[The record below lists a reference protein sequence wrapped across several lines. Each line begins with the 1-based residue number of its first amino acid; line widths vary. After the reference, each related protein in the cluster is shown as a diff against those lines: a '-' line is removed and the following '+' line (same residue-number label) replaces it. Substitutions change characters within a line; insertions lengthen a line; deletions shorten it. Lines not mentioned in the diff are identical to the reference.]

1 MTTTVESLSTVYRP
15 KKFAEVVGQ
24 EAVVQV
30 LRSLVARSSLPQ
42 QILLSGPSGTGKTTL
57 ARLVAAALLC
67 GTAMDTRENA
77 EPCQEC
83 DTCRDILSPD
93 RSHPDV
99 LEIDAASNGRVD
111 EIRELANRVQLVPQR
126 ATHRVVII
134 DEVHGLSASGG
145 SAFLKLLEEPPAH
158 VIFLL
163 ATTDPE
169 KMLQTNRSRVSEL
182 PLRRPAP
189 DQIAQNLKRVA
200 DAKDWDLSDQ
210 LAAAIVESTDP
221 ALGVRGSLMTL
232 QKIAPLLGD
241 GATAEQAYELLGA
254 ATPALVSDLR
264 NAYRSGDRPAA
275 AEAARRAAASTSSAN
290 TITALLRHTSQDVD
304 AALSS
309 GDAVEL
315 ELALQDQEALV
326 EAQAAKKSLEW
337 VVLQLALK
345 RETTGTAKVP
355 QQTTQAQAPQA
366 QPAPPQNPAAQR
378 LVEEMRKQNA
388 PAADFLMTAAQ
399 LVDQGPSAVRVIA
412 TPEALQEIRN
422 GQHAAALAHSART
435 LSIRLLPE
443 SRN

>member
-200 DAKDWDLSDQ
+200 DAKDWGLSDQ

-345 RETTGTAKVP
+345 RETTGTAKAP
-355 QQTTQAQAPQA
+355 QQPTQAQAPQA
-366 QPAPPQNPAAQR
+366 QAAPPQNPAAQR

-388 PAADFLMTAAQ
+388 PAADFLTASAR
-399 LVDQGPSAVRVIA
+399 LVDQGPNAVRVIA

-435 LSIRLLPE
+435 LGTRLLPE